1 MREILFRGKRV
12 DNGEWICSGNL
23 ITFNQEN
30 GEPNLLNFIPERNA
44 KCVCTHDEADNIIGF
59 EDCLFAKVIPDT
71 VGQYTGLK
79 DKNGVKIFDGDIVKI
94 TDDFGD
100 TDCIDGGIGEV
111 CFAYG
116 LWYVCGDVNNGL
128 YDSDRTCWIE
138 VIGNIYDSR
147 ELLEVL
153 K

>member
-1 MREILFRGKRV
+1 MREILFRGRTAIVSKGKY
-12 DNGEWICSGNL
+12 NGEWLYGNL
-23 ITFNQEN
+23 IQTDS
-30 GEPNLLNFIPERNA
+30 GNFYIGSREVSPLFQLVFQLVIPE
-44 KCVCTHDEADNIIGF
+44 
-59 EDCLFAKVIPDT
+59 T